1 VEGSEEMG
9 EFPDFPTAAVAAT
22 EAACG
27 TPVELKEISYR
38 RGAAVWKAAG
48 PEGAVA
54 VKAGDGEGAAVTQ
67 REAAVLK
74 EIGRPGYLLASGGD
88 EGVTWLVTSWF
99 AGPSTWQVFA
109 PVRGAADGKDGALV
123 ASVDLCRAV
132 AALHSSG
139 WIHADLQPSHGIH
152 TDHGV
157 RLIDCSWSWR
167 TGTEPAA
174 GFRGGITHLVAPE
187 LAASIEAGLQPV
199 TPSLAADVYALA
211 GTLWTCLTGRWP
223 LDYAAAGIEPDQL
236 TPAEVRAH
244 ISGRRV
250 PLDTAAP
257 WPAFQDIL
265 RPALLGRAGDRP
277 AAAELAEA
285 LAKVAG

>member
-1 VEGSEEMG
+1 MG
-9 EFPDFPTAAVAAT
+9 EFPDFPTAAVAAA

-27 TPVELKEISYR
+27 IPVELKEISYR

-48 PEGAVA
+48 PVGAVA
-54 VKAGDGEGAAVTQ
+54 IKAGDGDGVAVTQ

-74 EIGRPGYLLASGGD
+74 AIGWPGNLLASGGD
-88 EGVTWLVTSWF
+88 EGIAWLVTPWF
-99 AGPSTWQVFA
+99 AGPSTWQAFA
-109 PVRGAADGKDGALV
+109 PVRGAADGKAGALV

-174 GFRGGITHLVAPE
+174 GFRGGLTHLVAPE
-187 LAASIEAGLQPV
+187 LAASIEAGRRPV
-199 TPSLAADVYALA
+199 TPSVAADVYALA

-223 LDYAAAGIEPDQL
+223 LDYTAAGIEPGRL
-236 TPAEVRAH
+236 TPAETRAH
-244 ISGRRV
+244 IASRCV
-250 PLDTAAP
+250 PLDTSAP

-265 RPALLGRAGDRP
+265 RPVLLARAKDRP
-277 AAAELAEA
+277 TAAELAEA
-285 LAKVAG
+285 LAQVGM